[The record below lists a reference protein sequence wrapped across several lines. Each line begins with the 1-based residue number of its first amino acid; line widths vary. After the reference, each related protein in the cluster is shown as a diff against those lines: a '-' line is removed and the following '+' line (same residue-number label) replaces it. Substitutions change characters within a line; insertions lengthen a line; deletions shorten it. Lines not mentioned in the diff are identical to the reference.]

1 MPLAAGLITDWGDN
15 TGAEGGCCRDP
26 AGRASQEG
34 EEVLDGSE
42 G

>member
-1 MPLAAGLITDWGDN
+1 MPLAAGLITDGDN
-15 TGAEGGCCRDP
+15 TGAEGGCCRDS